1 MTAKRVASAYR
12 PEARLDLVGMGR
24 TATEAQGE
32 ITTALGELAILGQ
45 MLERYSPS
53 GPVLERVRSIRDKLT
68 RALRRAELLVL
79 AFEEVNEP

>member
-24 TATEAQGE
+24 SATEAQAE
-32 ITTALGELAILGQ
+32 VATALGELANLSQ
-45 MLERYSPS
+45 LLERYSPS
-53 GPVLERVRSIRDKLT
+53 NVVLERVRSIRDKLT
-68 RALRRAELLVL
+68 RALRRAELLAL